1 MTKVKICGLRSFD
14 DALMAA
20 QAGADM
26 LGLNFY
32 RKTPRGIEPK
42 EARAIADSLR
52 QTLGAQCPVLVGVF
66 VNAAVDC
73 VRQTADDV
81 GLDFVQ
87 LHGDE
92 SCQMVGRLQGLAF
105 KAVRPVSKADAL
117 TALQTFAPAF
127 PEDERAPSLLVD
139 AFNPKLYGGTGE
151 TASLNAARAVNQAV
165 PRMMLAGGLNPENV
179 ADRVRAIRP
188 WGVDTAS
195 GVEKDV
201 PGFKDAGKVRAFI
214 QAVRDASR

>member
-1 MTKVKICGLRSFD
+1 MTKVKICGLRSFG

-52 QTLGAQCPVLVGVF
+52 QTLGEQCPILVGVF
-66 VNAAVDC
+66 VNAAVGC

-81 GLDFVQ
+81 GLDFAQ

-195 GVEKDV
+195 GVEKDA
-201 PGFKDAGKVRAFI
+201 PGFKDADKVRAFI